1 MKEQPKATPEGRR
14 SEVREALLRSTVK
27 LFAEGGTKAASTR
40 RIAKEAGVNEVTLFR
55 HFGKKED
62 LICSAMRWFA
72 DQHRVEPL
80 PAEPRDPERELVD
93 WCREHHHRMYQ
104 LRTLIRTCM
113 ADHLEHPDRNSPTL
127 KMPVQI
133 NNELYEYLLRVRA
146 SGLAA
151 GTWDARS
158 AANMLMGALFSD
170 AMGRDAMPERFPNT
184 SDDAIA
190 QYVRLLLTAI
200 GAKFEVRSSRFEVRS
215 A

>member
-1 MKEQPKATPEGRR
+1 VHDRPDLTPEGRP

-40 RIAKEAGVNEVTLFR
+40 RIAKDAGVNEVTLFR

-80 PAEPRDPERELVD
+80 PAEPRDPGQELVG
-93 WCREHHHRMYQ
+93 WCKEHHRRMHA

-133 NNELYEYLLRVRA
+133 NNELFEYLRRLRA
-146 SGLAA
+146 TGLAE
-151 GTWDARS
+151 GSWDARS

-170 AMGRDAMPERFPNT
+170 AMGRDAMPERYPEDAET
-184 SDDAIA
+184 SIE
-190 QYVRLLLTAI
+190 QYVALLLSAI
-200 GAKFEVRSSRFEVRS
+200 SAKTRRDDVRVP